1 MTTPIYTLHLFFF
14 KKKGFVFGVTKTLRT
29 TFYSA
34 NKGET
39 KQLPE
44 DKVSVTLTTAIRQIR
59 FSGDEKQIL
68 IAFEGGSLSVYNTE
82 DILNK
87 VKLI

>member
-1 MTTPIYTLHLFFF
+1 
-14 KKKGFVFGVTKTLRT
+14 
-29 TFYSA
+29 
-34 NKGET
+34 
-39 KQLPE
+39 
-44 DKVSVTLTTAIRQIR
+44 VSVTLTTAIRQIR

>member
-1 MTTPIYTLHLFFF
+1 M
-14 KKKGFVFGVTKTLRT
+14 KGFIFGVTKSLRT

-39 KQLPE
+39 KKLT
-44 DKVSVTLTTAIRQIR
+44 DNKVSVPLTTAIRQIR

-82 DILNK
+82 DILNQ
-87 VKLI
+87 VKLV